1 MKNVTDSFIS
11 LIYLSSA
18 EGFRLN
24 TNILETNIINLS
36 VVLGV
41 LIYFGKGVCASCIL
55 SNLLDNRKQKILS
68 TIQNSEKLCK
78 GAANQLEQARA
89 RLREVEMRA
98 RQIRV
103 NGYSQIEQEKEDLIN
118 VASVNLKQ
126 LENLK
131 NETVHFEQQRVIEQ
145 VRQQISRQAVQ
156 RALGTLNIRLNSE
169 LHLRTIEQNIDL
181 LLAMKNI
188 TD

>member
-11 LIYLSSA
+11 LSSA
-18 EGFRLN
+18 EGFGLN

-41 LIYFGKGVCASCIL
+41 LIYFGKGVL
-55 SNLLDNRKQKILS
+55 SNLLDNRKQKISS
-68 TIQNSEKLCK
+68 TIQSSEELCK

-89 RLREVEMRA
+89 RLREVER
-98 RQIRV
+98 RVREIRV
-103 NGYSQIEQEKEDLIN
+103 NGYSQIQQEKNDLIN
-118 VASVNLKQ
+118 VASINLKQ

-131 NETVHFEQQRVIEQ
+131 NETIHLEQERVIELVQ
-145 VRQQISRQAVQ
+145 KQISYQAVQ
-156 RALGTLNIRLNSE
+156 RALGTLNSRLNSE
-169 LHLRTIEQNIDL
+169 LHLRTIEHNIDL

>member
-11 LIYLSSA
+11 LIFLSSA

-41 LIYFGKGVCASCIL
+41 LTYFGKGVL
-55 SNLLDNRKQKILS
+55 SNLLDNRKQKIVS
-68 TIQNSEKLCK
+68 TIQSSEELCK

-98 RQIRV
+98 REIRE
-103 NGYSQIEQEKEDLIN
+103 NGYSEIEQEKEKLIN

-126 LENLK
+126 LENSK
-131 NETVHFEQQRVIEQ
+131 NETVHLEQQRVIEK
-145 VRQQISRQAVQ
+145 VRQQISRQALQ
-156 RALGTLNIRLNSE
+156 RALGTLNNRLNSE
-169 LHLRTIEQNIDL
+169 LHLRTIEHNIDL

-188 TD
+188 TDS